1 MSHPAQSPA
10 TPSNASSSATSGTLL
25 APADL
30 TQKVGEVVARSLAL
44 DPARVTAQSSLME
57 DLGAESLDFLDIV
70 FELERTFD
78 IQLTRGELERA
89 ARGDMEEE
97 EFAPGGVI
105 SEAGL
110 QRLRELLPGMS
121 HRIIQ
126 GLRPAQILSLFT
138 VQTFATMVQTKQAAN
153 QNDAAR

>member
-1 MSHPAQSPA
+1 MSHPAQLEA
-10 TPSNASSSATSGTLL
+10 APSNASNPMSAAQL

-30 TQKVGEVVARSLAL
+30 AQKVCEVVARSLAL
-44 DPARVTAQSSLME
+44 DPTRVTAKSSLME

-78 IQLTRGELERA
+78 IQITRGELERA
-89 ARGDMEEE
+89 ARGDMDEE

-105 SEAGL
+105 SAAGL
-110 QRLRELLPGMS
+110 QRLHALLPEMS
-121 HRIIQ
+121 HRIVQ

-153 QNDAAR
+153 QKDTAR